1 MKRILTAVLAF
12 CLIVPVVG
20 AQNYEKALNRAAKKE
35 YKTKLKEFKKGKWEA
50 YGTTRSLEVCL
61 LSHFDKLQKLGED
74 GREIM
79 GSATRFKSKNIG
91 HQMAISNACV
101 LYAGQAGSSLQGRVV
116 SDMAGNGSD
125 PTAEFDHF
133 YAAYE
138 RLVEK
143 EIKGELQESFSV
155 IRPYGDGTFEMQTFF
170 IVSETA
176 ASKAR
181 IRAFEE
187 AARESAAAQAYADK
201 VSSFVKEGF

>member
-1 MKRILTAVLAF
+1 MKKILTAVLAF
-12 CLIVPVVG
+12 CLIVTVVG
-20 AQNYEKALNRAAKKE
+20 AQNYEKALNKAAKKE

>member
-1 MKRILTAVLAF
+1 MKKILSVLLAL
-12 CLIVPVVG
+12 CIIVPVAS
-20 AQNYEKALNRAAKKE
+20 AQNYEKALAKAAKKE
-35 YKTKLKEFKKGKWEA
+35 YKAKLKEFKKGKWEA
-50 YGTTRSLEVCL
+50 YGTTRTLEVCL
-61 LSHFDKLQKLGED
+61 LAHFDKLQKLGED

-91 HQMAISNACV
+91 HQMSISNACV
-101 LYAGQAGSSLQGRVV
+101 LYAGQAGSSLKGRVV
-116 SDMAGNGSD
+116 SDMAGNASD

-155 IRPYGDGTFEMQTFF
+155 IRPYGDGTYEMQTFF
-170 IVSETA
+170 IVSESA

-187 AARESAAAQAYADK
+187 AARESAAAQAYANQ
-201 VSSFVKEGF
+201 VSDFVKEGF